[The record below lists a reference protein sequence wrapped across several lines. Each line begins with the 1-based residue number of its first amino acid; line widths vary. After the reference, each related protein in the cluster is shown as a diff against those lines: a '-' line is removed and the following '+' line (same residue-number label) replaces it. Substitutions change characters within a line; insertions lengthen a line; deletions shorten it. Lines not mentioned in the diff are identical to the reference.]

1 MAWPKYNSKTSFC
14 LWSINI
20 FYHIFE
26 QTTFGKNEFF
36 NFPCSFTA
44 KFRNVLPESQILLKH
59 NSQNYIPNYEN
70 QWLFSLII
78 ISYYFLNYFKHE
90 HFMLN
95 FYTSV
100 KKGEGL
106 LHARISSKK
115 YVGGIC
121 HNATCKSLSFRG
133 LLSAFKQGVCKIL
146 TFSGGLYYILTTI
159 CCSANVLASTIISLS
174 LFLDLKTIYSFS
186 IRLNLWLFLPHR
198 TFCTISGSSC

>member
-1 MAWPKYNSKTSFC
+1 MKYKYILPYFRANYFR
-14 LWSINI
+14 
-20 FYHIFE
+20 
-26 QTTFGKNEFF
+26 QNEFF

-121 HNATCKSLSFRG
+121 HNATCKSLSLWEYASMQAGSMQDLNIFG
-133 LLSAFKQGVCKIL
+133 GSLLYPNNNMLLSKCPCFHHYFAF
-146 TFSGGLYYILTTI
+146 S
-159 CCSANVLASTIISLS
+159 
-174 LFLDLKTIYSFS
+174 FLRSQNYL
-186 IRLNLWLFLPHR
+186 
-198 TFCTISGSSC
+198 